1 MLDYDT
7 TMAAGRARYR
17 DVLDELAAAG
27 LDGVFTQTG
36 GMCAAIE
43 VLLDGGHTLL
53 VTDAEDTLAWDR
65 GDHRGWAVGLYP
77 PDGARHDGPT
87 AFDTVEDGS
96 PQALISLVRRILR
109 TPVRVDRRRD

>member
-1 MLDYDT
+1 MLDHDT
-7 TMAAGRARYR
+7 TMAAGQAHYR

-53 VTDAEDTLAWDR
+53 VTDAEDALSWDR

-77 PDGARHDGPT
+77 PGGAHNDGPVV
-87 AFDTVEDGS
+87 FDTATDGS
-96 PQALISLVRRILR
+96 PRALVDLARRVLL
-109 TPVRVDRRRD
+109 TPIRGAR